1 MTAQEYRVRAE
12 QCLRIARG
20 AVRYDVAETLRRL
33 ADEFEREAEREEQ
46 LLETEPA

>member
-12 QCLRIARG
+12 QCLRIAGG

-33 ADEFEREAEREEQ
+33 ADEFESEAERAERA
-46 LLETEPA
+46 LEAQGS